1 MRILDSELT
10 GDANLPFTAA
20 EDGFRIWYVGE
31 DQEFQDPIKASMLTI
46 PFVVQTPQDA
56 AFINSVILT
65 QESQFYVEVL
75 KDGSPFWRGIILTD
89 EMTYEVAPYPYIVE
103 LTASD
108 GLGELKEIFEKG
120 GNSNIAGGEFDN
132 ITSRIIGAL
141 RRMPS
146 YNVWEDTE
154 PILQS
159 CVKWFD
165 VGMPSNTIDPFTHT
179 KFNDKNIVY
188 TIDENT
194 GEEKLIS
201 QYEVLNTILRGWN
214 CRIMQVNARF
224 YVLQCSEYE
233 KANLDTFIYS
243 GEYTSGI
250 LPTEPGVL
258 GSNVPLDVNYNIGLN
273 WSFDYVK
280 EADAVYQFL
289 SAVRYARVKFDGEL
303 APLFYKRVD
312 VDLTTLQT
320 TNQFTIANGVLGLDV
335 QGSHFVQ
342 LEDTITPATQAKI
355 NYTLTT
361 SITLKIGTFYWDGST
376 WTNTISTF
384 DVLTNSS
391 FISEGNTENLTVPFN
406 FITAPIPVQDDLE
419 IKVEST
425 VLVTS
430 VLPSGTNY
438 NVNVITN
445 ETTIDIFYDDPTG
458 TGVNINY
465 FETKND
471 LFSNSTVGID
481 LGDVIIGDRDISLQ
495 LGNYFLWN
503 NNNTKQWR
511 YNSVL
516 AGGSAINQL
525 LVRELV
531 HQRKNPRRKFE
542 LDIRGSFE
550 AYQRITFEG
559 RYFII
564 NGGTFTARDESFECT
579 MLELSRV
586 EGNVTDESSTGAG
599 NPGNPTFSIGSS
611 LGGGLNDRMRWAGNF
626 NELLPG
632 AVLQPNDVTLDSG
645 WLAVAN
651 KETTDSPAPIV
662 NGDPFVFIGDNF
674 SPSTT
679 TSNSVITSGHTYT
692 FTEDTFVSEILVYP
706 TTVAANWSYRV
717 FIKDLNSGSET
728 ILNSLTLVAGQW
740 NSVSVGNNTYSA
752 GTELLIYLE
761 TTHNSGSATYYEDF
775 NFWPT
780 NPPPTGISVS
790 PYLEF
795 NGVAQSPEVETAM
808 GVDIQIQ
815 DVTFSPDFS
824 ILSYSDFFA
833 SGGSGVEAVESVNGQ
848 TGVVSLALN
857 NLTDV
862 SSSGASDGDIIVYR
876 TASGQ
881 FVLEQ
886 KPAAGTNPAWGDITG
901 TLSSQTDLQAALDLK
916 VNTGDLSTVATSG
929 SYNDLSNKP
938 TTITAQQAA
947 DITANNAKISYTDA
961 AQVATNTSNVSTIQG
976 EQVAQDSAI
985 ALNTAKVGITTQ
997 QAADIT
1003 VNNAKVGITTAQ
1015 ASAIN
1020 ANTAKRSYP
1029 LADENRLANTSGT
1042 NTGDQDISGIATNA
1056 SNISNLAF
1064 DVSANTS
1071 DIATNGSNISSN
1083 TSAIV
1088 TNANNIV
1095 TITDRANQTGTQ
1107 SASTISDFDSASNA
1121 VIGGFSTFDDGY
1133 EIEESDNNSVLAY
1146 NDASDGNIVLNENSG
1161 NAVSIGFKCKVIQ
1174 AGDGLITFQTSG
1186 ASTIKSLN
1194 GAIETSGEGCLV
1206 EVVKI
1211 STNGWLIS
1219 ICDDAQVNKIKTGF
1233 LDYNDTTG
1241 SIDLVEDVWTDIPND
1256 GAGSFTN
1263 KLYKPDD
1270 VGEVLDVSTGYLDF
1284 SDITLGS
1291 QLLIRNDFTVT
1302 PGTNNSLLEVRY
1314 VLGQGAG
1321 EYALKFWSE
1330 RLDSGSG
1337 IGYQRVTSFPIYMGD
1352 NNTKGGVGKLQ
1363 VKLSTDG
1370 SITNAGSYI
1379 KIDLR

>member
-1 MRILDSELT
+1 MAIPIRYTCSFKSTIEQDSGGHEYTMRILDSQLT
-10 GDANLPFTAA
+10 GDANLPFTAG

-75 KDGSPFWRGIILTD
+75 KDGTPFWRGIILTD

-132 ITSRIIGAL
+132 ITSRIVAAL
-141 RRMPS
+141 TRMPS
-146 YNVWEDTE
+146 YAVWEDTD

-194 GEEKLIS
+194 GEEELIS

-233 KANLDTFIYS
+233 NANLDTFIYS

-250 LPTEPGVL
+250 LPTDTGVL

-289 SAVRYARVKFDGEL
+289 AALRYARVKFDGEL

-361 SITLKIGTFYWDGST
+361 SITLKIGAFYWDGST
-376 WTNTISTF
+376 WTNTVSTF
-384 DVLTNSS
+384 DVVTNNS
-391 FISEGNTENLTVPFN
+391 FISEGNIENLTVPFN
-406 FITAPIPVQDDLE
+406 FTTAPIPLQDDLE

-430 VLPSGTNY
+430 ILPSGASY
-438 NVNVITN
+438 NVVVITN
-445 ETTIDIFYDDPTG
+445 RTTIDIFYDDPTG
-458 TGVNINY
+458 TGLNINY

-471 LFSNSTVGID
+471 LFPNSTVGID

-495 LGNYFLWN
+495 LGNYILWN
-503 NNNTKQWR
+503 NNPTKQWR
-511 YNSVL
+511 YNSVA

-559 RYFII
+559 RYFIL

-599 NPGNPTFSIGSS
+599 NPGNPTFSICSG
-611 LGGGLNDRMRWAGNF
+611 LENGLNDRMRWAGNF

-632 AVLQPNDVTLDSG
+632 AVLQPNDVTLENGYLS
-645 WLAVAN
+645 LAKTA
-651 KETTDSPAPIV
+651 TTDPPAPV
-662 NGDPFVFIGDNF
+662 QDGDVYKLIGDTWTPTGD
-674 SPSTT
+674 SD
-679 TSNSVITSGHTYT
+679 TSIISSGHEYT
-692 FTEDTFVSEILVYP
+692 FTEGRFLKEVLVYP
-706 TTVAANWSYRV
+706 AFVGGNYTNTIHIADVTDVNDIRYTSIVNPPLTAQEWNVVSIGNTVVKAGTKLIVWLEAVSSISTTDFTDVWEFGGNSNNGAPPSQGWNKRSQNNLLRVEYISTVGDYETEIKALIQGSMITITEQGAPQNTLTFLTQAIPTDEGTYADIPVSLISQSGTITDLSDCDIVFSSPIAQPTSFILQSNFWNANPP
-717 FIKDLNSGSET
+717 SG
-728 ILNSLTLVAGQW
+728 
-740 NSVSVGNNTYSA
+740 VSVTPILQFDGVDQSPDVNIAFGVDLQLQDGYISEDYDILAYSQVLA
-752 GTELLIYLE
+752 
-761 TTHNSGSATYYEDF
+761 
-775 NFWPT
+775 
-780 NPPPTGISVS
+780 NPG
-790 PYLEF
+790 
-795 NGVAQSPEVETAM
+795 SPEV
-808 GVDIQIQ
+808 
-815 DVTFSPDFS
+815 
-824 ILSYSDFFA
+824 
-833 SGGSGVEAVESVNGQ
+833 
-848 TGVVSLALN
+848 
-857 NLTDV
+857 
-862 SSSGASDGDIIVYR
+862 
-876 TASGQ
+876 
-881 FVLEQ
+881 
-886 KPAAGTNPAWGDITG
+886 
-901 TLSSQTDLQAALDLK
+901 
-916 VNTGDLSTVATSG
+916 
-929 SYNDLSNKP
+929 
-938 TTITAQQAA
+938 
-947 DITANNAKISYTDA
+947 
-961 AQVATNTSNVSTIQG
+961 
-976 EQVAQDSAI
+976 
-985 ALNTAKVGITTQ
+985 
-997 QAADIT
+997 
-1003 VNNAKVGITTAQ
+1003 
-1015 ASAIN
+1015 
-1020 ANTAKRSYP
+1020 
-1029 LADENRLANTSGT
+1029 
-1042 NTGDQDISGIATNA
+1042 
-1056 SNISNLAF
+1056 
-1064 DVSANTS
+1064 
-1071 DIATNGSNISSN
+1071 
-1083 TSAIV
+1083 
-1088 TNANNIV
+1088 
-1095 TITDRANQTGTQ
+1095 
-1107 SASTISDFDSASNA
+1107 
-1121 VIGGFSTFDDGY
+1121 
-1133 EIEESDNNSVLAY
+1133 
-1146 NDASDGNIVLNENSG
+1146 
-1161 NAVSIGFKCKVIQ
+1161 
-1174 AGDGLITFQTSG
+1174 
-1186 ASTIKSLN
+1186 
-1194 GAIETSGEGCLV
+1194 
-1206 EVVKI
+1206 
-1211 STNGWLIS
+1211 
-1219 ICDDAQVNKIKTGF
+1219 QVNKIKTGF

-1241 SIDLVEDVWTDIPND
+1241 SIDLTEDVWTDVPNN

-1270 VGEVLDVSTGYLDF
+1270 VDEVLDVSTGYLDF

-1291 QLLIRNDFTVT
+1291 QLLIRNDFTVI
-1302 PGTNNSLLEVRY
+1302 PGTNNSLLEIRY